1 MARPRAADYDAKR
14 DAILAKAAELFA
26 RNGYD
31 GASLAEIAAAC
42 GVSKALLY
50 HYCSSKEDLLDEIIA
65 QHLGDLL
72 AAVHGA
78 DDPSRP
84 PRERLRGLARALLDA
99 YRDADHT
106 HKIQINDLGRL
117 PPDRQARLKAM
128 ERELVAVFATAVAS
142 VNPAIGAKPDLL
154 KPLTMSLFGMLN
166 WHYLW
171 FKAGKGMSREA
182 YADMA
187 ADLVMDGALKLA
199 APPPQASAKLR
210 SIGSRPPKRS

>member
-26 RNGYD
+26 RDGYD
-31 GASLAEIAAAC
+31 GASLADIAAAC

-50 HYCSSKEDLLDEIIA
+50 HYCASKEDLLDEIIA

-72 AAVHGA
+72 SAVRGA
-78 DDPSRP
+78 DDASRA
-84 PRERLRGLARALLDA
+84 PRERLRALARALLEA

-117 PPDRQARLKAM
+117 PLDRQARLKAM
-128 ERELVAVFATAVAS
+128 ERELVALFAAAVAG
-142 VNPAIGAKPDLL
+142 VNPTLGDKPDLL

-187 ADLVMDGALKLA
+187 ADLVADGALKLVA
-199 APPPQASAKLR
+199 PQASAKLR